1 MPILPPQS
9 ATEGSLTNIGATGS
23 FKCLDI
29 CRMAMIEIGALD
41 PREDPDGQEALTC
54 QYKFNRLI
62 DSWNADSRF
71 IFADT
76 FFYGMLV
83 PNLQP
88 HLIGPTGT
96 TGFNQAAGINQ
107 RPMKIAGANILLNAN
122 ATPPYIG
129 QTTVR
134 VRVEIHQDKGKWW
147 ESKLAPGI
155 SSVIPTDMYY
165 EPDWPNGSMFLW
177 VVPTVAY
184 PLELRL
190 WTVLQQYQM
199 SDGIFLPPGYLD
211 ALVYDLAKSIAPS
224 FQMPWTPLLDEVR
237 RKALMRLEGPNLASP
252 TLETR
257 DAGLPGKSTG
267 TRSNFNYLTK
277 QIES

>member
-1 MPILPPQS
+1 MPILPPQQP
-9 ATEGSLTNIGATGS
+9 TEGSLTNAGATGA

-29 CRMAMIEIGALD
+29 IRMAMIEIGVLD
-41 PREDPDGQEALTC
+41 PREDPDGQEALTV
-54 QYKFNRLI
+54 QYKLNRLI

-71 IFADT
+71 VYADT
-76 FFYGMLV
+76 FFYGMLT

-88 HLIGPTGT
+88 HLIGPQGT
-96 TGFNQAAGINQ
+96 TGFIVNQ
-107 RPMKIAGANILLNAN
+107 RPVKIAGANILLNAN

-134 VRVEIHQDKGKWW
+134 VRVAVHQDKGKWW
-147 ESKLAPGI
+147 EAKLAPGI
-155 SSVIPTDMYY
+155 QSVIPTDMYY

-190 WTVLQQYQM
+190 WTVLQQYLM
-199 SDGIFLPPGYLD
+199 TDTVFLPPGYLD

-224 FQMPWTPLLDEVR
+224 FDAAWTPLLDELR
-237 RKALMRLEGPNLASP
+237 RKALMRIEGPNLASP
-252 TLETR
+252 TISTR
-257 DAGLPGKSTG
+257 DSGLPGRSTG
-267 TRSNFNYLTK
+267 TRSNYNYLTK
-277 QIES
+277 QFDD